1 MESNEGTLNRQV
13 AWAGMAVGAAL
24 GMVMGL
30 WSFDGP
36 MATPSFLGEYGSN
49 ARRLARLG
57 HIACFGLGFIN
68 LFLARELAALPGRS
82 RRMAGL
88 AMNLGNIGLPLVLL
102 VASAYQPIKFLLPLP
117 AACVLVALTLTARG
131 VRRA

>member
-1 MESNEGTLNRQV
+1 MESNGATLNRQV
-13 AWAGMAVGAAL
+13 AWSGMAVGAAL
-24 GMVMGL
+24 GMLMGL

-36 MATPSFLGEYGSN
+36 MASPSFLGDYGSN

-68 LFLARELAALPGRS
+68 LFLARELPLLPKRFRRLAAR
-82 RRMAGL
+82 

-102 VASAYQPIKFLLPLP
+102 TASVWEPSKYLLPLP
-117 AACVLVALTLTARG
+117 AACVLLALTLTARG
-131 VRRA
+131 IRRA